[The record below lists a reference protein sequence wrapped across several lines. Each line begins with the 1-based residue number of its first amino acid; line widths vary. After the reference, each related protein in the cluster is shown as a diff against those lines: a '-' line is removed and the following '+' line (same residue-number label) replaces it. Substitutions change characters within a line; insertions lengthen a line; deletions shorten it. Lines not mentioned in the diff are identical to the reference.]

1 MLFSHEPFG
10 TMSDGGAGAAGADF
24 MSTATAIRTDACP
37 CPPSRRPRRRSP
49 RVLLLYVAAL
59 LNEFRWSLLGLLA
72 AIVLGS
78 ILFEMANIDG
88 GRLSIFMSM
97 YAAWMA
103 LLAQQVYSPPPTW
116 YLTLLCGVYP
126 LLGAII
132 IGEGVIRLALLMVSR
147 RRGEK
152 EWTRVMVS
160 TYREHIIVCGLGH
173 LGIRVIEQLLAA
185 GQSIVCLE
193 QHRNARFV
201 SRAQELKV
209 PVVIRDMKEDQA
221 LIDCGIEH
229 ARAIVISTRDP
240 IANIEVAMDAKR
252 MNPSIRVVMRAFD
265 EQIAQKISDA
275 MDVEVAFSSS
285 TLAAP
290 MVAAM
295 ALGPK
300 AAGENAT
307 APQVKVLSS
316 LMIGGACHVAAELT
330 VGQSSRWVGQRV
342 DQIEQAHAIKLLSRA
357 ANGSPAQSPPPAD
370 AMIAAGDRLVVH
382 APADR
387 LAELTA

>member
-1 MLFSHEPFG
+1 MF
-10 TMSDGGAGAAGADF
+10 
-24 MSTATAIRTDACP
+24 
-37 CPPSRRPRRRSP
+37 
-49 RVLLLYVAAL
+49 LYVAAL
-59 LNEFRWSLLGLLA
+59 IHEFRWTLLGLLA
-72 AIVLGS
+72 AIVFGS
-78 ILFEMANIDG
+78 ILFEVANIDG
-88 GRLSIFMSM
+88 GRLSVFMSM

-103 LLAQQVYSPPPTW
+103 LLAQPVYNPPPTW
-116 YLTLLCGVYP
+116 YLTLLCGIYP

-160 TYREHIIVCGLGH
+160 TYRDHIIVCGLGH
-173 LGIRVIEQLLAA
+173 LGIRVVEQLLAA

-201 SRAQELKV
+201 SRAHELKV
-209 PVVIRDMKEDQA
+209 PVVVRDMKEDQA
-221 LIDCGIEH
+221 LIDAGIEH

-240 IANIEVAMDAKR
+240 VANIEVAMDSKR

-300 AAGENAT
+300 SAGDNAT
-307 APQVKVLSS
+307 TPEAKVLSS

-330 VGQSSRWVGQRV
+330 VAPASKWIGKRI
-342 DQIEQAHAIKLLSRA
+342 DQIEQTHAIKLLSRS
-357 ANGSPAQSPPPAD
+357 ANGSAAQSPPPAD
-370 AMIAAGDRLVVH
+370 ATIAAGDQVVVH